1 MINNKQET
9 STSTPMPWPPN
20 ILGQFPDTLW
30 GPTTV
35 GHITDFCT
43 PSSPVTQTLW
53 FFLLPGSFLR
63 HASQP
68 EQTFVMYGI
77 LLEDKPDL
85 ILELSPPGHLRYR
98 STCEAAVYNSL
109 LRSTLVRLGDN
120 CSFSGL
126 NAVGTMGTR
135 LCFHTKTAMGL
146 LSLTSSSLP

>member
-1 MINNKQET
+1 
-9 STSTPMPWPPN
+9 MPWPPN

-35 GHITDFCT
+35 GHITNFCT

-53 FFLLPGSFLR
+53 FFLFPGSFLR

-68 EQTFVMYGI
+68 KQTFVMYGV

-98 STCEAAVYNSL
+98 STCEAADIQIRSRTMDVVSAYNGL

-120 CSFSGL
+120 CSFPGL
-126 NAVGTMGTR
+126 NAVGTMGT
-135 LCFHTKTAMGL
+135 
-146 LSLTSSSLP
+146 